1 VCWKKIGVL
10 LRDTTP
16 KNVLLQEIRVLL
28 CLAKKDKESGA
39 GFITPKLNSVWK
51 SEWGRR
57 DESRRPKNVAN
68 HSLINFDDRVP
79 RAIFASWLSGET
91 QLASGGVYEQS
102 FLKSTE
108 KDSVCPGS
116 FLWQPLCSS
125 SSLIAFF

>member
-1 VCWKKIGVL
+1 M
-10 LRDTTP
+10 
-16 KNVLLQEIRVLL
+16 
-28 CLAKKDKESGA
+28 SGEK
-39 GFITPKLNSVWK
+39 GQRKRRRFITPKLNSVWK

-125 SSLIAFF
+125 SSLIAFFLDWSWQNITLVEAVIDTF